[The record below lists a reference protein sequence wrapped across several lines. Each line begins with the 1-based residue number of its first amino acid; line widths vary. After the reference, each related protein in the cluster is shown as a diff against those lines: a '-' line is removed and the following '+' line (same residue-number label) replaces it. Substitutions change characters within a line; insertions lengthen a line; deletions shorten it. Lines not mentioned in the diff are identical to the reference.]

1 MEAALKAISTA
12 RRREILRLVWD
23 RELAAGQIASHFDVT
38 WAAVSQQ
45 LRVLRQAGLVR
56 ERRAGRRR
64 LYRADRMALRPLETV
79 IRAMWRS
86 DLERSGNWPRTSSGS
101 GGSDER
107 EANEQGRRD
116 RHRARTAD
124 RGGSRDRFLV
134 PRRAGALSPVDGRGG
149 EARSSP
155 RRLVHG
161 SGERC
166 SGGPGRI
173 RG

>member
-38 WAAVSQQ
+38 WAAVSQH

-64 LYRADRMALRPLETV
+64 FYRADRMALRPLETV

-86 DLERSGNWPRTSSGS
+86 DLERLRQLAE
-101 GGSDER
+101 DEQR
-107 EANEQGRRD
+107 KRRK
-116 RHRARTAD
+116 R
-124 RGGSRDRFLV
+124 
-134 PRRAGALSPVDGRGG
+134 
-149 EARSSP
+149 
-155 RRLVHG
+155 
-161 SGERC
+161 
-166 SGGPGRI
+166 
-173 RG
+173 

>member
-86 DLERSGNWPRTSSGS
+86 DLERLRQLAE
-101 GGSDER
+101 DEQR
-107 EANEQGRRD
+107 KRRK
-116 RHRARTAD
+116 R
-124 RGGSRDRFLV
+124 
-134 PRRAGALSPVDGRGG
+134 
-149 EARSSP
+149 
-155 RRLVHG
+155 
-161 SGERC
+161 
-166 SGGPGRI
+166 
-173 RG
+173 